1 MHEKSWAIHLL
12 PEFKLFYGMP
22 DMQNINYRANATSH
36 PSSLGECGHISD
48 NDSPQNKARAF
59 SSRTCVVALATV
71 SAVGVM
77 GAVYYLV
84 SSQGSVQQSPLS
96 EPVSTSLSERKGT
109 PICFNPSQYTYGT
122 GMHTPDNNDIYCT
135 YPDQRL
141 PGQMAELVNHGI
153 VRVIEHA
160 GNLIYHGA
168 KNIFECINHGLTWRQ
183 NSRESECVFMDS
195 DTCRSLGGHP
205 SYGSSACGP
214 AIDLDGSADV
224 LCTKDWVRLCRWR
237 NK

>member
-1 MHEKSWAIHLL
+1 
-12 PEFKLFYGMP
+12 
-22 DMQNINYRANATSH
+22 MQNINYRVNATSH
-36 PSSLGECGHISD
+36 PSSLAECGEISGRYD
-48 NDSPQNKARAF
+48 CPQNKTRAF
-59 SSRTCVVALATV
+59 SSRACVIALAAV

-77 GAVYYLV
+77 GAVYYLI
-84 SSQGSVQQSPLS
+84 SSQSSVRQSPLS
-96 EPVSTSLSERKGT
+96 EPASTSLSARAGT

-141 PGQMAELVNHGI
+141 PGQMVELVNHGI

-168 KNIFECINHGLTWRQ
+168 KNIFECINQGLTWRQ
-183 NSRESECVFMDS
+183 YPGMSECVFMDW
-195 DTCRSLGGHP
+195 DTCSSLGGHP
-205 SYGSSACGP
+205 SHGSSVCGP
-214 AIDLDGSADV
+214 EIDLDGSADV
-224 LCTKDWVRLCRWR
+224 WCTKDWERLCRWR

>member
-1 MHEKSWAIHLL
+1 
-12 PEFKLFYGMP
+12 
-22 DMQNINYRANATSH
+22 MQNINYRANATSH
-36 PSSLGECGHISD
+36 SSSLAECGEVSGRYD
-48 NDSPQNKARAF
+48 CPQNKTRAF
-59 SSRTCVVALATV
+59 SGRACVVALAAV

-84 SSQGSVQQSPLS
+84 GSQGSVQQSPLS
-96 EPVSTSLSERKGT
+96 EPVSTSLSERTGT

-153 VRVIEHA
+153 VRLIEHA
-160 GNLIYHGA
+160 ENLIYHGA
-168 KNIFECINHGLTWRQ
+168 KNIFECINQGLTWRQ
-183 NSRESECVFMDS
+183 YPGISECVFMDW
-195 DTCRSLGGHP
+195 DTCSSLGGHP
-205 SYGSSACGP
+205 SHGGSVCVP
-214 AIDLDGSADV
+214 AIDPDPDGSGNV
-224 LCTKDWVRLCRWR
+224 LCTTDLERLCRWR

>member
-1 MHEKSWAIHLL
+1 
-12 PEFKLFYGMP
+12 
-22 DMQNINYRANATSH
+22 MQNINYRANATSH
-36 PSSLGECGHISD
+36 PSSLAECGQISD
-48 NDSPQNKARAF
+48 RYDSPQNKTRAF
-59 SSRTCVVALATV
+59 SSRACIVALATV
-71 SAVGVM
+71 SAVGFM
-77 GAVYYLV
+77 GAVYYLG
-84 SSQGSVQQSPLS
+84 SSQSSVRQS
-96 EPVSTSLSERKGT
+96 SLSERAGT

-153 VRVIEHA
+153 VRLIEHA
-160 GNLIYHGA
+160 ENLIYHGA
-168 KNIFECINHGLTWRQ
+168 KNIFECINQGLTWRQ
-183 NSRESECVFMDS
+183 YPGKSECVFMDW
-195 DTCRSLGGHP
+195 DTCSSLGGHP
-205 SYGSSACGP
+205 SHGSSACGP

>member
-1 MHEKSWAIHLL
+1 
-12 PEFKLFYGMP
+12 
-22 DMQNINYRANATSH
+22 MQNINYRANATSH
-36 PSSLGECGHISD
+36 PSSLAECGQISD
-48 NDSPQNKARAF
+48 RYDSPQNKTRAF
-59 SSRTCVVALATV
+59 SSRACVVALATV
-71 SAVGVM
+71 SAVGFM

-84 SSQGSVQQSPLS
+84 TSQSSVRQS
-96 EPVSTSLSERKGT
+96 SLSERAGT

-141 PGQMAELVNHGI
+141 PRQMVELVNHGI

-168 KNIFECINHGLTWRQ
+168 KNIFECINQGLTWRQ
-183 NSRESECVFMDS
+183 YPGMSECVFMDW
-195 DTCRSLGGHP
+195 DTCSSLGGHP
-205 SYGSSACGP
+205 SHGSSACGP

-224 LCTKDWVRLCRWR
+224 LCTKDWERLCRWR

>member
-1 MHEKSWAIHLL
+1 
-12 PEFKLFYGMP
+12 
-22 DMQNINYRANATSH
+22 MQNINYRANATSH
-36 PSSLGECGHISD
+36 PSSLAECGQISD
-48 NDSPQNKARAF
+48 RYDSPQNKTRAF
-59 SSRTCVVALATV
+59 SSRACIVALATV
-71 SAVGVM
+71 SAVGFM
-77 GAVYYLV
+77 GAVYYLGSGQ
-84 SSQGSVQQSPLS
+84 SSVRQS
-96 EPVSTSLSERKGT
+96 SLSERAGT

-153 VRVIEHA
+153 VRLIEHA
-160 GNLIYHGA
+160 ENLIYHGA
-168 KNIFECINHGLTWRQ
+168 KNIFECINQGLTWRQ
-183 NSRESECVFMDS
+183 YPGKSECVFMDW
-195 DTCRSLGGHP
+195 DTCSSLGGHP
-205 SYGSSACGP
+205 SHGSSACGP

>member
-1 MHEKSWAIHLL
+1 
-12 PEFKLFYGMP
+12 
-22 DMQNINYRANATSH
+22 MQNINYRANATSH
-36 PSSLGECGHISD
+36 PSSLAECGQISD
-48 NDSPQNKARAF
+48 RYDSPQNKTRAF
-59 SSRTCVVALATV
+59 SSRACVVALATV
-71 SAVGVM
+71 SVVGFM

-84 SSQGSVQQSPLS
+84 TSQSSVRQS
-96 EPVSTSLSERKGT
+96 SLSERAGT

-141 PGQMAELVNHGI
+141 PRQMVELVNHGI

-168 KNIFECINHGLTWRQ
+168 KNIFECINQGLTWRQ
-183 NSRESECVFMDS
+183 YPGMSECVFMDW
-195 DTCRSLGGHP
+195 DTCSSLGGHP
-205 SYGSSACGP
+205 SHGSSACGP

-224 LCTKDWVRLCRWR
+224 LCTKDWERLCRWR